1 MLKKYLVLL
10 ATSLSLNAYAIR
22 SGKSVTIGPS
32 NMSTNITVP
41 VPVTYSS
48 VWYVYYGSL
57 TPLYSSF
64 VAVTSPCYIAKTG
77 NTYTIKVGA
86 FGKVFTYVQPA
97 PGELNLTKT
106 EVINTSA
113 TVRRI
118 IVWSFATNGLDA
130 SLQCTVEIQTLVNKV
145 WKTTTPAS
153 VWLKS
158 YSSVA
163 NIQTV
168 L

>member
-1 MLKKYLVLL
+1 MNKNIIVIL
-10 ATSLSLNAYAIR
+10 ATSLALNAQAIR
-22 SGKSVTIGPS
+22 SGTSVTVSPTD
-32 NMSTNITVP
+32 MSTNTTVP
-41 VPVTYSS
+41 VITYSS
-48 VWYVYYGSL
+48 VWIVYYGSL
-57 TPLYSSF
+57 TPLYSNF
-64 VAVTSPCYIAKTG
+64 YARTSPCYIAKTG

-97 PGELNLTKT
+97 AGELNLTKT
-106 EVINTSA
+106 EVVNTS
-113 TVRRI
+113 TTSRRN

-130 SLQCTVEIQTLVNKV
+130 SLQCTVEVQTLVNKV

-158 YSSVA
+158 YTSVA
-163 NIQTV
+163 NMQTV

>member
-1 MLKKYLVLL
+1 MNKKVIAIL
-10 ATSLSLNAYAIR
+10 ATSLALNAHAIR
-22 SGKSVTIGPS
+22 SGTAVTVSPT
-32 NMSTNITVP
+32 NMSTNTTVP
-41 VPVTYSS
+41 VATYSS
-48 VWYVYYGSL
+48 VWTVYYGSL
-57 TPLYSSF
+57 TPLYSNF
-64 VAVTSPCYIAKTG
+64 YARTSPCYIAKTG

-86 FGKVFTYVQPA
+86 FGKIFTYVQPA
-97 PGELNLTKT
+97 TGELNLTKT
-106 EVINTSA
+106 EVVNTS
-113 TVRRI
+113 TTSRRI

-130 SLQCTVEIQTLVNKV
+130 SLQCTVEVQSLVNKV

-163 NIQTV
+163 NMQTI

>member
-1 MLKKYLVLL
+1 MNKKVIAIL
-10 ATSLSLNAYAIR
+10 ATSLALNAHAIR
-22 SGKSVTIGPS
+22 SGKSVTISPT
-32 NMSTNITVP
+32 NMSTNTTVP
-41 VPVTYSS
+41 VITYSS
-48 VWYVYYGSL
+48 VWTVYYGSL
-57 TPLYSSF
+57 TPLYSNF
-64 VAVTSPCYIAKTG
+64 YARTSPCYIAKTG

-97 PGELNLTKT
+97 TGELNLTKT
-106 EVINTSA
+106 EVVNTS
-113 TVRRI
+113 TTSRRI

-130 SLQCTVEIQTLVNKV
+130 SLQCTVEVQTLTKKV

-158 YSSVA
+158 YSSTA
-163 NIQTV
+163 NMQTI

>member
-1 MLKKYLVLL
+1 MNKKVIAIL
-10 ATSLSLNAYAIR
+10 ATSLALNAHAIR
-22 SGKSVTIGPS
+22 SGTAVTVSPT
-32 NMSTNITVP
+32 NMSTNTTVP
-41 VPVTYSS
+41 VATYSS
-48 VWYVYYGSL
+48 VWTVYYGSL
-57 TPLYSSF
+57 TPLYSNF
-64 VAVTSPCYIAKTG
+64 YARTSPCYIAKTG

-97 PGELNLTKT
+97 TGELNLNKT
-106 EVINTSA
+106 EVVNTS
-113 TVRRI
+113 TTSRRI

-130 SLQCTVEIQTLVNKV
+130 SLQCTVEVQSLVNKV

-163 NIQTV
+163 NMQTI

>member
-1 MLKKYLVLL
+1 MIKNTITVLVASL
-10 ATSLSLNAYAIR
+10 ALNAHAIR
-22 SGKSVTIGPS
+22 SGKSVTISPT
-32 NMSTNITVP
+32 NMSTNTTVP
-41 VPVTYSS
+41 VATYSS
-48 VWYVYYGSL
+48 VWTVYYGSL
-57 TPLYSSF
+57 TPLYSNF
-64 VAVTSPCYIAKTG
+64 YARTSPCYIAKTG

-97 PGELNLTKT
+97 TGELNLTKT
-106 EVINTSA
+106 EVVNTS
-113 TVRRI
+113 TTSRRI

-130 SLQCTVEIQTLVNKV
+130 SLQCTVEVQTLVNKV
-145 WKTTTPAS
+145 WKTTSPAS

-163 NIQTV
+163 NMQTV